1 MSPKAKLITT
11 WLVFIIG
18 LDQISKIIVD
28 RTLPLHHS
36 IPVIENFFSLT
47 HIRNTGAAFGIF
59 AGSAA
64 HFRLPFLLIVSVLA
78 IGFLLMMLRRLPPT
92 EKSLLTF
99 MTFILGGA
107 IGNFIDRVAYGEV
120 IDFFDFY
127 WHRYHWPAFN
137 FADSFI
143 TVGVIMTVL
152 RLTLVK
158 GEDPFSAKAG

>member
-1 MSPKAKLITT
+1 MSPKAKLITA

-28 RTLPLHHS
+28 RALPLHHS
-36 IPVIENFFSLT
+36 VPIIENFFSLT

-78 IGFLLMMLRRLPPT
+78 IGFLLMMLRRLPPA

-107 IGNFIDRVAYGEV
+107 IGNLIDRVVYGEV

-158 GEDPFSAKAG
+158 GEDPFSAKAR